1 MFNRLKKL
9 KINQKTEKDKPGVQ
23 NNSIRGLLQSEKLP
37 LIILDGF
44 WYEIKELVQTDQ
56 IIDDEEKLNQL
67 VQEKGRLTTESLK
80 YDKAKQNLVFK
91 VLEISE
97 EIQYDQDDEKLHE
110 LEKSRQAILE
120 VNKIIEQNEKRLDEL
135 EILIE
140 ATNRKIVE
148 EVVAK
153 SYGQI
158 EEYRR
163 NKERLEREI
172 DELRQQVVLKTEEKK
187 TYDKQFGSLYNYLHK
202 IIGYQYI
209 NKVDKQLGEK

>member
-1 MFNRLKKL
+1 MFGKLKKF
-9 KINQKTEKDKPGVQ
+9 KINQKTEKDKISVQ
-23 NNSIRGLLQSEKLP
+23 TNYIKELLQGEKLP

-44 WYEIKELVQTDQ
+44 WYEIKDFVQTDQ
-56 IIDDEEKLNQL
+56 IIAEEEKLGQL
-67 VQEKGRLTTESLK
+67 IKEKGRLTTESLK

-97 EIQYDQDDEKLHE
+97 EIQCDQNEKKLQE

-120 VNKIIEQNEKRLDEL
+120 INKIIEQNEKRLDEL

-140 ATNRKIVE
+140 TTNRKIVE
-148 EVVAK
+148 EVVIQ

-158 EEYRR
+158 EEYRKR
-163 NKERLEREI
+163 KESLEREI
-172 DELRQQVVLKTEEKK
+172 DELRNQVVIKTEEKK

-209 NKVDKQLGEK
+209 NKVDKQLGEE